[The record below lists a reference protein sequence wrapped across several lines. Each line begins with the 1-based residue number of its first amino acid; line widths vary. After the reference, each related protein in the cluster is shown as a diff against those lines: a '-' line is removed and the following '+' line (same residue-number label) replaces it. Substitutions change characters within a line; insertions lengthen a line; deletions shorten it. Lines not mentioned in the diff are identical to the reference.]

1 MKKKINAWIARDK
14 DGTILPYK
22 VPPQRDELIG
32 CWVGEV
38 PRIFNENLS
47 KQIANQ
53 LTWES
58 EPIEVEIIV
67 RRDRNR
73 NIRKRRSDL

>member
-22 VPPQRDELIG
+22 VPPQKDELLG
-32 CWVGEV
+32 YWTGEI
-38 PRIFNENLS
+38 PRITNENLPE
-47 KQIANQ
+47 QIVNQ

-67 RRDRNR
+67 RRKGNR